1 MEKMIEM
8 MLKLAEEKQYRRLKE
23 LLAEMNEVDIA
34 AFIDELDSE
43 KAVVV
48 FRILPKELAAD
59 VFACLSVEKQ
69 QHIITSITDREVAT
83 IIEDLFVDDAVDML
97 EELPAT
103 VVKKV
108 LQNANPDTRA
118 LINQFLNYP
127 DNSAGSIMTAEY
139 VGLKKTMTVK
149 EAFDYIRR
157 HGVDKETIYT
167 SYVMNEAR
175 QLEGVVTVRDL
186 LMNTYETVIGD
197 IMDTH
202 VIKAVTTDDQEEVA
216 DCFQKYGLLNLPV
229 VDHENRLVGI
239 VTVDDIVD
247 VIEQEATED
256 FEKMAAMA
264 PSERPYLKTG
274 VFQLAKNRIFWLLVL
289 MISSLITGGI
299 LAKYENAFAV
309 LPLLVTF
316 IPMLTDTGGNAGS
329 QSSTLIIRGMGGGRD
344 RACGRVQG
352 GVEGAARGH
361 PGGSC
366 AGGGKFCA
374 AFDPLPRPAPGLRHR
389 GGQPDGHCD
398 SGENHRLYAADG
410 GQGSAHGPGHHGGS
424 AHHHHRGRLKPGD
437 LFPAGL
443 RAAGTVGAGLH
454 KRRAATE
461 SDIPS
466 AALFSMETKRCA
478 HIPGGLCPA
487 LYPGFQASC
496 LPSASP
502 LM

>member
-8 MLKLAEEKQYRRLKE
+8 MLKLAEGKQYRRLKE

-329 QSSTLIIRGMGGGRD
+329 QSSTLIIRGMAVGEIEPAD
-344 RACGRVQG
+344 VFKVVWKELRVG
-352 GVEGAARGH
+352 TLVGVVLAAVNFVQLLIRF
-361 PGGSC
+361 P
-366 AGGGKFCA
+366 
-374 AFDPLPRPAPGLRHR
+374 
-389 GGQPDGHCD
+389 GQPLVCATVVVSLMATVILAKTIGCM
-398 SGENHRLYAADG
+398 LPMAAKVLHMD
-410 GQGSAHGPGHHGGS
+410 
-424 AHHHHRGRLKPGD
+424 
-437 LFPAGL
+437 PAIMAAPLITTIVDALSLVIYFQLACALLGL
-443 RAAGTVGAGLH
+443 
-454 KRRAATE
+454 
-461 SDIPS
+461 
-466 AALFSMETKRCA
+466 
-478 HIPGGLCPA
+478 
-487 LYPGFQASC
+487 
-496 LPSASP
+496 
-502 LM
+502 

>member
-274 VFQLAKNRIFWLLVL
+274 VFQASGADDQQPDHGRDSGQVRERLRGA
-289 MISSLITGGI
+289 
-299 LAKYENAFAV
+299 AFACD
-309 LPLLVTF
+309 LHPHA
-316 IPMLTDTGGNAGS
+316 DGHRRK
-329 QSSTLIIRGMGGGRD
+329 RGQPEQHPDHPRHGGGRD
-344 RACGRVQG
+344 RTRGRVQG

-410 GQGSAHGPGHHGGS
+410 GQGSAHGPGHHGSS

>member
-8 MLKLAEEKQYRRLKE
+8 MLKLAEEKQYRRLKD

-256 FEKMAAMA
+256 FEKMAAML
-264 PSERPYLKTG
+264 PSERPYLKTS
-274 VFQLAKNRIFWLLVL
+274 VLQLAKNRILWLLIL
-289 MISSLITGGI
+289 MLSSTITGSI
-299 LAKYENAFAV
+299 LAEYEAAFAAV
-309 LPLLVTF
+309 PLLVTF
-316 IPMLTDTGGNAGS
+316 IPMLMSTGGNSGS
-329 QSSTLIIRGMGGGRD
+329 QSSTMIIRGMS
-344 RACGRVQG
+344 V
-352 GVEGAARGH
+352 
-361 PGGSC
+361 
-366 AGGGKFCA
+366 
-374 AFDPLPRPAPGLRHR
+374 
-389 GGQPDGHCD
+389 
-398 SGENHRLYAADG
+398 GEIE
-410 GQGSAHGPGHHGGS
+410 P
-424 AHHHHRGRLKPGD
+424 
-437 LFPAGL
+437 
-443 RAAGTVGAGLH
+443 
-454 KRRAATE
+454 
-461 SDIPS
+461 SDI
-466 AALFSMETKRCA
+466 LKVIWKEVRVGVIC
-478 HIPGGLCPA
+478 GLCLA
-487 LYPGFQASC
+487 VVNYVRLIIIYPGREMIC
-496 LPSASP
+496 LTVVLSIFFIVIIAKTIGCTLPIGAKVLKLDPAIMASP
-502 LM
+502 MITTIVDCLSLMIYFALACRFLEM